1 MTALLSGA
9 IGENETLTSKRD
21 DVTRRRHGVR
31 YALPAVVVTATVFV
45 AACGSGG
52 NGTERSST
60 ARASTVQSEFVKT
73 VKAVLPSVVEVRSQD
88 GLGSGIVIDTSG
100 NIVTNRHVVGSG
112 QSFQVRA
119 ASGKSFSATLVGTS
133 AENDLAVIRVEGANL
148 PPATLGDSSKLR
160 VGDFVL
166 AVGNPLGLA
175 SSVTNGLV
183 SALGRTVDE
192 SSTVALR
199 NLIQTS
205 APINP
210 GNSGGA
216 LVDVNG
222 RVVGVPTLAAVDPE
236 DNQAAVGIG
245 FAIPSNS
252 VKDVAGKLLAA
263 GTK

>member
-1 MTALLSGA
+1 MPAA
-9 IGENETLTSKRD
+9 NRD
-21 DVTRRRHGVR
+21 DSTRRRR
-31 YALPAVVVTATVFV
+31 RFRLALPAIVVTATALV
-45 AACGSGG
+45 AACGRGSGS
-52 NGTERSST
+52 EKSSA
-60 ARASTVQSEFVKT
+60 ARASSVQTQFVKT
-73 VKAVLPSVVEVRSQD
+73 VHAVLPSVVEVRSQD

-100 NIVTNRHVVGSG
+100 NIVTNRHVVGSA
-112 QSFQVRA
+112 QSLQVRA
-119 ASGKSFSATLVGTS
+119 SSGKSFSASLVGAS
-133 AENDLAVIRVEGANL
+133 AENDLAVIRVQGANL
-148 PPATLGDSSKLR
+148 PPATLGDSSKLH
-160 VGDFVL
+160 VGDLVL

-199 NLIQTS
+199 DLIQTS

-222 RVVGVPTLAAVDPE
+222 RVVGIPTLAAVDPE
-236 DNQAAVGIG
+236 DNQAAEGIG

-252 VKDVAGKLLAA
+252 VKDIAGKLLAA
-263 GTK
+263 GTT

>member
-1 MTALLSGA
+1 MEHAMPA
-9 IGENETLTSKRD
+9 ANRED
-21 DVTRRRHGVR
+21 FTRRRR
-31 YALPAVVVTATVFV
+31 RFRLALPTVVVTATVLV

-52 NGTERSST
+52 SGSESSSA
-60 ARASTVQSEFVKT
+60 ARASSVQTQFVNTVH
-73 VKAVLPSVVEVRSQD
+73 AVLPSVVEVRSQD

-100 NIVTNRHVVGSG
+100 NIVTNRHVVGSA
-112 QSFQVRA
+112 QSLQVRA
-119 ASGKSFSATLVGTS
+119 SSGKSFSASLVGAS
-133 AENDLAVIRVEGANL
+133 AENDLAVIRVQGANL
-148 PPATLGDSSKLR
+148 PPATLGDSSKLH
-160 VGDFVL
+160 VGDLVL

-199 NLIQTS
+199 DLIQTS

-222 RVVGVPTLAAVDPE
+222 RVVGIPTLAAVDPE
-236 DNQAAVGIG
+236 NNQAAEGIG

-252 VKDVAGKLLAA
+252 VKSIAGKLLAA
-263 GTK
+263 GTT

>member
-1 MTALLSGA
+1 L
-9 IGENETLTSKRD
+9 ENATLTSNRA

-31 YALPAVVVTATVFV
+31 LALPAVVVTATVFV

-52 NGTERSST
+52 SGTERSST
-60 ARASTVQSEFVKT
+60 ARASSVQTEFVKT

-112 QSFQVRA
+112 QSVQVRA
-119 ASGKSFSATLVGTS
+119 SSGKSFSATLVGTS
-133 AENDLAVIRVEGANL
+133 AENDLAVIRVQGANL

-216 LVDVNG
+216 LVDVRG
-222 RVVGVPTLAAVDPE
+222 RVVGIPTLAAVDPE
-236 DNQAAVGIG
+236 DNQAADGIG

-252 VKDVAGKLLAA
+252 VKDIAGKLLATGA
-263 GTK
+263 K

>member
-1 MTALLSGA
+1 M
-9 IGENETLTSKRD
+9 ENATLTSNPA

-31 YALPAVVVTATVFV
+31 FALPAVVVTATVFV

-52 NGTERSST
+52 SGPERSST
-60 ARASTVQSEFVKT
+60 ARASSVQTEFVKT

-119 ASGKSFSATLVGTS
+119 SSGKSFSATLVGTS
-133 AENDLAVIRVEGANL
+133 AENDLAVIRAQGANL

-166 AVGNPLGLA
+166 AMGNPLGLA

-252 VKDVAGKLLAA
+252 VKDTVSKLLATE
-263 GTK
+263 TK

>member
-1 MTALLSGA
+1 M
-9 IGENETLTSKRD
+9 ENATLTSNPA

-31 YALPAVVVTATVFV
+31 WALPAVVVSATIFI
-45 AACGSGG
+45 AACGSGE

-60 ARASTVQSEFVKT
+60 ARASSVQTEFVKT

-119 ASGKSFSATLVGTS
+119 SSGKSFSATLVGTS
-133 AENDLAVIRVEGANL
+133 AGSDLAVIRVEGANL

-192 SSTVALR
+192 TGTMALR
-199 NLIQTS
+199 DLIQTS

-222 RVVGVPTLAAVDPE
+222 RVVGIPTLAALDPE
-236 DNQAAVGIG
+236 DNQAADGIG

-252 VKDVAGKLLAA
+252 VKDVAGKLLAT
-263 GTK
+263 GGE